1 MRYNRGCGK
10 AKFTMSNYC
19 PVCGYDFKQPVED
32 NMICVCCGTQYGY
45 HDSVRSHAALRHRW
59 LDGGARWH
67 SKRILPPQGWS
78 VEEQLGRIG
87 VGETAQRQKE
97 AA

>member
-1 MRYNRGCGK
+1 MN
-10 AKFTMSNYC
+10 NYC

-32 NMICVCCGTQYGY
+32 SMICACCGTQYGY
-45 HDSVRSHAALRHRW
+45 HDSMLSHAELRQRW

-67 SKRILPPQGWS
+67 SKRISPPTDWS
-78 VEEQLGRIG
+78 VAAQLCNIG
-87 VGETAQRQKE
+87 VDEASSRHKE